1 MENNTIKKDGVEMK
15 LIGGENQKLKTKCE
29 FTDIKKAVKVG
40 NKLKKFVNGNGCLGL
55 AANQFGILERVCIA
69 KVGSGFKVFINPEI
83 TRRQGKQISEQE
95 GCLTYPNIRGDIKRP
110 QSIRVSWLSVGD
122 KGFETTERVAWFDD
136 LDAIVL
142 EHEIDHLDGIRCV
155 DKMYN
160 KKYRGMK

>member
-1 MENNTIKKDGVEMK
+1 MK

-40 NKLKKFVNGNGCLGL
+40 NKLKKFVNSNRCLGL
-55 AANQFGILERVCIA
+55 SANQFGILERVCIA
-69 KVGSGFKVFINPEI
+69 KVGSEFKVFINPEI

-95 GCLTYPNIRGDIKRP
+95 GCLSYPNVRGDIKRAR
-110 QSIRVSWLSVGD
+110 IIKVTWLSVGL
-122 KGFETTERVAWFDD
+122 KGYETTEHEETFTN

-142 EHEIDHLDGIRCV
+142 EHEIDHLDGIRCI

-160 KKYRGMK
+160 KKYI